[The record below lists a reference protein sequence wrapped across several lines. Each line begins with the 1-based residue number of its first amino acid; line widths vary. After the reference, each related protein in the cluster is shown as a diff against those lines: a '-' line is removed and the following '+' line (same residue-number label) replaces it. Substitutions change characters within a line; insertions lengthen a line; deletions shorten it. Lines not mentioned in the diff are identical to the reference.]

1 MGLPKQ
7 RLQMNVVRQGSVI
20 EAVRDGARGK
30 DKLREIETERERG
43 RERERERERANERAR
58 HTRRKRDREIV
69 RQKTRA

>member
-30 DKLREIETERERG
+30 DKHREIETERERG
-43 RERERERERANERAR
+43 RERERANERAR